1 MISIARLRRR
11 RRCIG
16 RHRTRHDSTV
26 EIRERGVRSAGRECL
41 PGGDRGALSLKGKEI
56 AEVLRDRNS
65 PPLTSACSM
74 TMNLSVNW
82 RRLATR

>member
-1 MISIARLRRR
+1 MTPLSKSASAASDL
-11 RRCIG
+11 
-16 RHRTRHDSTV
+16 
-26 EIRERGVRSAGRECL
+26 RGVNVYRVAIV
-41 PGGDRGALSLKGKEI
+41 GALSLKGKEI
-56 AEVLRDRNS
+56 AEVLRDRNF